1 MIFRKRP
8 IPHPMILEDSWPVR
22 RRNPFWGRLL
32 LTLVLVG
39 AICVVGISLI

>member
-22 RRNPFWGRLL
+22 QRPTIWRRVII
-32 LTLVLVG
+32 VLILGGV
-39 AICVVGISLI
+39 CFLGISLI

>member
-22 RRNPFWGRLL
+22 QRPPIWRRVII
-32 LTLVLVG
+32 VLILGGV
-39 AICVVGISLI
+39 CFLGISLI